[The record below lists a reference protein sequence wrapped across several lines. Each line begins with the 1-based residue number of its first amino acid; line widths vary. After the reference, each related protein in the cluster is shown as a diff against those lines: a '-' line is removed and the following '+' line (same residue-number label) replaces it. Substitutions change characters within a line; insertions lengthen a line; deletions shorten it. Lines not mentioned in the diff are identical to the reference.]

1 MDACDFLSIEKPVL
15 QGAMGAV
22 ARHDLVVA
30 VSRAGGLGTLSYLPP
45 NMFKSELDRVR
56 NSLGETTY
64 AANLLLPIIEKAHVE
79 ACLESDVPIVSL
91 FMALTR
97 KSSRRL
103 KTPARLFCSRSEV

>member
-56 NSLGETTY
+56 
-64 AANLLLPIIEKAHVE
+64 
-79 ACLESDVPIVSL
+79 
-91 FMALTR
+91 
-97 KSSRRL
+97 
-103 KTPARLFCSRSEV
+103 